1 MSNTID
7 DLDNVS
13 IDQEDNF
20 PDQVPQMINVLT
32 ILTFIGSGLSFITY
46 LGLYFMIPF
55 IKSTNEKNME
65 LIQNSDRP
73 QNEFL
78 DGVIESGQAAMEY
91 MEEIYLMNVI
101 VAIFCIIAAIMMRK
115 LKKTGYYLYVLATL
129 VYMIFPFVLL
139 GFGLASIGYILSVLI
154 GTTFIILYG
163 VNLKHLK

>member
-101 VAIFCIIAAIMMRK
+101 VAIFSIIAGIVLRK
-115 LKKTGYYLYVLATL
+115 L
-129 VYMIFPFVLL
+129 M
-139 GFGLASIGYILSVLI
+139 
-154 GTTFIILYG
+154 
-163 VNLKHLK
+163 